1 MVKRRWKR
9 LRQKECQTNGFSEE
23 IGLFLF
29 VVSSLATFVVTQICK
44 KSLTK
49 VDQDFVNIVA
59 NVSEN
64 QLHLN
69 QHPRTLEL
77 KNYYNSDTNGLSKP
91 ANSGM
96 PFDNLNNET
105 NFL

>member
-1 MVKRRWKR
+1 MAKRRWER
-9 LRQKECQTNGFSEE
+9 LRGFSEG

-29 VVSSLATFVVTQICK
+29 VVSSLATFVVTQMCK
-44 KSLTK
+44 ESLTK
-49 VDQDFVNIVA
+49 VDPYFVIVA

-69 QHPRTLEL
+69 QHHPTLEL
-77 KNYYNSDTNGLSKP
+77 KYFYDNGANGLSKP
-91 ANSGM
+91 AYSDM

>member
-1 MVKRRWKR
+1 MEMIIKLMVKRRWER
-9 LRQKECQTNGFSEE
+9 LRQKECQTNGFIEG

-77 KNYYNSDTNGLSKP
+77 KCFYNNGTNGLSKP
-91 ANSGM
+91 
-96 PFDNLNNET
+96 P
-105 NFL
+105 

>member
-1 MVKRRWKR
+1 MVKRRWER
-9 LRQKECQTNGFSEE
+9 LRQKECQTNGFSQG

-44 KSLTK
+44 ESLTK
-49 VDQDFVNIVA
+49 VDQDFVIVA

-77 KNYYNSDTNGLSKP
+77 KYYYNSDTNGLSKP
-91 ANSGM
+91 AYSGM

>member
-1 MVKRRWKR
+1 MVKWRWER
-9 LRQKECQTNGFSEE
+9 LGQKECQTNGFSEGF
-23 IGLFLF
+23 GLFLF

-44 KSLTK
+44 ESLTK
-49 VDQDFVNIVA
+49 VDQVIVA

-64 QLHLN
+64 QSHLN

-77 KNYYNSDTNGLSKP
+77 KYYYNSDTNGLSKP
-91 ANSGM
+91 AYSGM